1 MTLAIDKP
9 ITRPL
14 APRWKQYE
22 ATRANYNATWADYLA
37 IRDAD
42 SNWQKI
48 AFHQSW
54 LWVNMGY
61 EGPNHAAFSDLMTA
75 IFFVWAFLHP
85 ETTLQSYGRCLL
97 EAPETHACSPDLVLY
112 QGDNIPQWQ
121 PGQPRRIN
129 LQHDRRPDLVGEIA
143 DTTLSLD
150 LDEQK
155 QLYASLGI
163 PEYWVIDVKGQRVF
177 AFGLN
182 ESGCYRLLQESQVLA
197 GLPIALLEQTLER
210 LATETNTA
218 AAAWF
223 MQQLQTALI
232 QTAPSNSDST
242 QTPTESAEV
251 PCPDPNPVDQTL
263 PDQTPI

>member
-1 MTLAIDKP
+1 MTLALDRP
-9 ITRPL
+9 TTPPL
-14 APRWKQYE
+14 ASSWQRHD
-22 ATRANYNATWADYLA
+22 ATWADYLA
-37 IRDAD
+37 VRDSN

-48 AFHQSW
+48 AFHHDW
-54 LWVNMGY
+54 LWVNMGF
-61 EGPNHAAFSDLMTA
+61 EGPNHAAFSDLITM
-75 IFFVWAFLHP
+75 IFGFWAFLHP

-112 QGDNIPQWQ
+112 RGDNIPQWQ

-129 LQHDRRPDLVGEIA
+129 LQRDRQPDLVGEIA

-163 PEYWVIDVKGQRVF
+163 PEYWVVDVKGVRIF
-177 AFGLN
+177 AFGLD
-182 ESGCYRLLQESQVLA
+182 ESGHYRLLEQSQVLA
-197 GLPIALLEQTLER
+197 GLSIALLEQTLER

-223 MQQLQTALI
+223 MQQLQTL
-232 QTAPSNSDST
+232 PSNPDAT
-242 QTPTESAEV
+242 QTTTENTELPS
-251 PCPDPNPVDQTL
+251 PSQNS
-263 PDQTPI
+263 PDQGPI